1 MAQKT
6 VKKAAAKPAAKK
18 APVKKVA
25 TKPAVKKTVAK
36 KTAVKPAPVKQAKM
50 AAPVVDMHECG
61 CGADCHC
68 CGGCK
73 CGASKFGR
81 FVRKLIFVVIVFA
94 LGWFAAGL
102 NCGRPHHPRM
112 HFVNG
117 CLDTESVK
125 CPKLQDALPAMDING
140 DGCITRDEFRAVK
153 RQMRAEVRD
162 IQVQEVESVDEMDG
176 DLEPVEE

>member
-6 VKKAAAKPAAKK
+6 VKKAAAKPVAKK

-25 TKPAVKKTVAK
+25 AKKPAAK
-36 KTAVKPAPVKQAKM
+36 KATVKEVKM
-50 AAPVVDMHECG
+50 AAPVMEMHACG

-81 FVRKLIFVVIVFA
+81 FVRKLVVFLVIFA
-94 LGWFAAGL
+94 LGFAAAKL
-102 NCGRPHHPRM
+102 CCCGPRHHGPRM

-117 CLDTESVK
+117 CLDTASVK
-125 CPKLQDALPAMDING
+125 CPKLAAALPAMDINQ
-140 DGCITRDEFRAVK
+140 DGCITRDEFRQVK
-153 RQMRAEVRD
+153 RNMRAEIRE
-162 IQVQEVESVDEMDG
+162 IQVQEVEENTVSE
-176 DLEPVEE
+176 